1 MDDTSQDLLELNNS
15 KEFNELVHVGHLVR
29 AFDWYNHQFEIKT
42 LKLEEEL
49 VVGQIIKEF
58 KDTVAEEKAA
68 AVAIAAACIVSINGK
83 LFMPQYEKTSYN
95 YIKEKYNYIIKNLNW
110 VVVEAVNG
118 EYIQLLASM
127 YDSIERVENLSEQD
141 RMKSDFTS
149 DPLIEQE

>member
-1 MDDTSQDLLELNNS
+1 MDDTSQDLLEINNS

-29 AFDWYNHQFEIKT
+29 TFDWYNHKFEIKT

-49 VVGQIIKEF
+49 VVGQLIKEF

-83 LFMPQYEKTSYN
+83 LFMPQYEKTAYVS
-95 YIKEKYNYIIKNLNW
+95 IKEKYNYIIKNWNW
-110 VVVEAVNG
+110 VIVEAINA

-127 YDSIERVENLSEQD
+127 YDAIERVENLSEQD
-141 RMKSDFTS
+141 RMKSDFIS